1 MTLLQLSYFC
11 TVAHHLNFNQAAR
24 ELYVAQ
30 PTLSKSIASLEK
42 ELGFYLFERRGKHVE
57 LTKYGE
63 MYYKQIREALD
74 LIEKA
79 TGSVKQMAQE
89 NSGHIDIA
97 YNPPFA
103 QGFVPDFVSE
113 FLAQEK
119 EHRVTVQFNQASSSK
134 IVTGLLNGSYDV
146 GFCTLIPNIPELT
159 FLPLMSEKMV
169 VIVPS
174 RHPLAGKRR
183 IRLAELAPYPF
194 IKYIPEAG
202 LHPIVDQY
210 LNDAFLRVETRC
222 MAPDERSIAAL
233 VASGSG
239 VSLVAK
245 VPALDAFDLHQ
256 IEVTEP
262 ECRRTV
268 YLVYHTNRYLT
279 PAVQRFL
286 SFIRRK
292 SRETW
297 PQP

>member
-1 MTLLQLSYFC
+1 MTLLQLTYFC
-11 TVAHHLNFNQAAR
+11 TAARDLNFNQAAR

-42 ELGFYLFERRGKHVE
+42 ELGFYLFERKGKHVE
-57 LTKYGE
+57 LTKYGK
-63 MYYKQIREALD
+63 MYYKQIQEALD
-74 LIEKA
+74 IIEKTTA
-79 TGSVKQMAQE
+79 SVKQMAQE

-103 QGFVPDFVSE
+103 QGFVPDYVSQ

-119 EHRVTVQFNQASSSK
+119 EHLVTVQFNQAPSSK
-134 IVTGLLNGSYDV
+134 IVDGLLNGNYDV
-146 GFCTLIPNIPELT
+146 GFCTLIPDVPELT
-159 FLPLMSEKMV
+159 FLPLMSEEMV
-169 VIVPS
+169 AIVPP
-174 RHPLAGKRR
+174 RHPLAGKKR

-202 LHPIVDQY
+202 LNPIVDRY
-210 LNDAFLRVETRC
+210 LNEAFIHPETRC

-245 VPALDAFDLHQ
+245 VPALDAFDLRQ
-256 IEVTEP
+256 IQVYEP
-262 ECRRTV
+262 RCQRII
-268 YLVYHTNRYLT
+268 YMAYNTNRYLT

-286 SFIRRK
+286 SFIRHK
-292 SRETW
+292 SKTTW
-297 PQP
+297 KE